1 MWRVEWGFMSVGDEG
16 VDERRERE
24 EGKRGRESALFALGG
39 RLESVGKVS

>member
-1 MWRVEWGFMSVGDEG
+1 MGGGKE
-16 VDERRERE
+16 RERE